1 MASSLYLLFHLVV
14 FGHFGVSCMYLGNLH
29 YALTIV
35 IFWHLCTTLK
45 VLFENDDATTIID
58 FIKGVNFYHLV

>member
-1 MASSLYLLFHLVV
+1 
-14 FGHFGVSCMYLGNLH
+14 MYLGNLH